1 MDDSCHTY
9 EGVMPHANESLLGV
23 IALALGVIALA
34 TRTLQHTA
42 TYCSTLQHTATHC
55 NTLQHTAVHCNT
67 LQHTATHCNT
77 VSRCFLRVIAL
88 VPV

>member
-1 MDDSCHTY
+1 MQTSHCF
-9 EGVMPHANESLLGV
+9 
-23 IALALGVIALA
+23 LGVIALA

-67 LQHTATHCNT
+67 LQHFATHCNT
-77 VSRCFLRVIAL
+77 LQHSESLLSKRDCSCLGMSYITIFV
-88 VPV
+88 